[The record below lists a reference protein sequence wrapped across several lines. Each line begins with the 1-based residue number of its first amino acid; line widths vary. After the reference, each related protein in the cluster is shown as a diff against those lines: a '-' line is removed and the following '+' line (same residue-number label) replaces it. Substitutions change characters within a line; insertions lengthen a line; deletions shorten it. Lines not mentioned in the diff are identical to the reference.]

1 MATLICPSCSQAL
14 PSPGEGGSRLVTC
27 VKCGRETL
35 VHIFPAFW
43 RQSDSVHSPG
53 GLLSSDECA
62 CYYHP
67 AKPAS
72 HACANCGRFIC
83 QLCEVMIG
91 DRLLCPKCVSS
102 RAQNKSPEMESSRF
116 LYDNLALVLAVL
128 PIFTIWLTLITAP
141 AALFVCIRYSN
152 MPCSLVRRSR
162 WRFLVAF
169 LAALAQVVGWGILIV
184 FLVAL

>member
-1 MATLICPSCSQAL
+1 
-14 PSPGEGGSRLVTC
+14 
-27 VKCGRETL
+27 
-35 VHIFPAFW
+35 
-43 RQSDSVHSPG
+43 
-53 GLLSSDECA
+53 
-62 CYYHP
+62 
-67 AKPAS
+67 
-72 HACANCGRFIC
+72 
-83 QLCEVMIG
+83 
-91 DRLLCPKCVSS
+91 
-102 RAQNKSPEMESSRF
+102 MESSRF